1 MIINNAKVT
10 EKVKTICELLGKKQA
25 NSLISASIASQ
36 VISILKSFVWEA
48 KINVDVDSVKLYEA
62 KYRIANLKK
71 TV

>member
-1 MIINNAKVT
+1 MIINNQKVT

-25 NSLISASIASQ
+25 NSLISVSTASQ
-36 VISILKSFVWEA
+36 VISNLKSFVWEA